1 MAKTG
6 SINKLRLLTV
16 ADWTSRQR
24 VEQTPEFIAYAKGLE
39 LTLSTLK
46 AINKASEL
54 DIMIRAE
61 ELLVEREI
69 ELNSTQDPAVLPSL
83 KAAISDFAVIK
94 NSVKT
99 VKVPVDYQK
108 AATTYH
114 SKKKAHG
121 VIADGCHEA
130 LNSHITRLGNRM
142 SAVGISIPEKSILR
156 QRQANMRAAKELYI
170 ELQRKA
176 LLGIEPPVITG
187 STYC

>member
-39 LTLSTLK
+39 LTLFALK
-46 AINKASEL
+46 AINKANEL
-54 DIMIRAE
+54 DTIIRAE
-61 ELLVEREI
+61 ELLVEQEI
-69 ELNSTQDPAVLPSL
+69 ELHSIQDPAILPSL
-83 KAAISDFAVIK
+83 KAAVADFVVIK
-94 NSVKT
+94 SSVKT
-99 VKVPVDYQK
+99 VKVPADYQK

-114 SKKKAHG
+114 SKKKVHG

-130 LNSHITRLGNRM
+130 MNSHITRLGNRM

-156 QRQANMRAAKELYI
+156 QRQANMRTVKELYI
-170 ELQRKA
+170 ELQQKA
-176 LLGIEPPVITG
+176 LGIEPSVK
-187 STYC
+187 SSSRNR